1 MKGIS
6 APLVRIS
13 YSSDDICEYL
23 LPLDRAG
30 TDIPE
35 LSLSL
40 CCDGELYIPII
51 HAHTDRTI
59 RSVALE
65 YRFEQPNGGE
75 LHYYSDGTCTNNVT
89 HAGVLGSEDEAVSRN
104 VIVAR
109 RGETGD
115 AVGIGFVT
123 AHRFYAYITLTCE
136 GFTVFYDMEDK
147 PLRPG
152 EEYRLESYM
161 LCDGEVNAFLD
172 TYAETVARVNHCRP
186 YRDKL
191 VGFCSWSCYYG
202 DVDEEK
208 ISRAADMLARYLPG
222 EANLVQIDDGWQRS
236 RSFPGIWETNI
247 ERFPSGIPALAERVH
262 SLGMRFGLWLAPVL
276 ASEDSEY
283 YESVCDF
290 VREDCTPLPRV
301 HTFDFDRE
309 EFYSL
314 LRETFSRMRGM
325 GCDYYKLDFLD
336 GALGKMGEPKKSV
349 YRFKSDYSVAM
360 FRRVLSTIREA
371 AGEDAIL
378 LSCGSPMLETMGI
391 FDAQR
396 VSCDII
402 IGKNKAFP
410 SYWQTMKDV
419 TATVFHRQF
428 YNGTALLSD
437 PDGLVLRDVDNG
449 DGFNASYSEARLW
462 AVAVALSGGTVLHN
476 EELEN
481 LSPARRALLLDQ
493 LPSLGVR
500 GRAVDFFAPYPE
512 TVVAECPDGA
522 RYLALFNYSYA
533 MEDLHSSLSDIGM
546 ENALI
551 FDCHARS
558 FVGLASELIAENVNP
573 HDALLYLLLPQPD
586 APAFLYSDG
595 DMFLGRVRL
604 RGELRGGVLGVLG
617 ESRDG
622 EKFYGYYPSDALPE
636 GVSGVAAGDGIIA
649 EIGRADKM

>member
-6 APLVRIS
+6 APLVRIT
-13 YSSDDICEYL
+13 YTSDGEL
-23 LPLDRAG
+23 LFPLG
-30 TDIPE
+30 LVQTEPSE
-35 LSLSL
+35 LSLVL
-40 CCDGELYIPII
+40 TRDGELHTPII
-51 HAHTDRTI
+51 HSRTDRAL

-65 YRFEQPNGGE
+65 YRFEQPPAEGE

-89 HAGVLGSEDEAVSRN
+89 HAGVLGEEDEAVSRN

-123 AHRFYAYITLTCE
+123 AHRFYAYITLTQE

-147 PLRPG
+147 PLRAG
-152 EEYRLESYM
+152 EEYRLESFM
-161 LCDGEVNAFLD
+161 LFDGEVNAFLES
-172 TYAETVARVNHCRP
+172 YAETVARVNHCRP

-202 DVDEEK
+202 DIDEEK
-208 ISRAADMLARYLPG
+208 ISRAADMLVRYLPG

-236 RSFPGIWETNI
+236 RSFPGIWETNT
-247 ERFPSGIPALAERVH
+247 ERFPHGMEALADKVH

-283 YESVCDF
+283 YERVRGM

-301 HTFDFDRE
+301 HTFDLDRE
-309 EFYSL
+309 EFYEL
-314 LRETFSRMRGM
+314 LRETFTRMRGM

-336 GALGKMGEPKKSV
+336 GALGRMGEPKKDV
-349 YRFKSDYSVAM
+349 YRFKSDYSVAL
-360 FRRVLSTIREA
+360 FRRVLRTIREA
-371 AGEDAIL
+371 VGDDAVL

-396 VSCDII
+396 ISCDII
-402 IGKNKAFP
+402 IGKNKDFP

-419 TATVFHRQF
+419 TATLFHRQF

-449 DGFNASYSEARLW
+449 DGFNASYSEVRLW

-476 EELEN
+476 EELEQ

-493 LPSLGVR
+493 LPPLGVI
-500 GRAVDFFAPYPE
+500 GRAVDFFEPYPSA
-512 TVVAECPDGA
+512 VVADCADGA
-522 RYLALFNYSYA
+522 RYLALFNYSES
-533 MEDLHSSLSDIGM
+533 MVDLHFSLADIGM
-546 ENALI
+546 EHALV
-551 FDCHARS
+551 FDCHVRS
-558 FVGLASELIAENVNP
+558 FVGLVSEIDATNVNP
-573 HDALLYLLLPQPD
+573 HDALLYLLLPEPD
-586 APAFLYSDG
+586 APAFLCASG
-595 DMFLGRVRL
+595 DMFLGRMRL
-604 RGELRGGVLGVLG
+604 RSELCGDEISVCGSMR
-617 ESRDG
+617 EG
-622 EKFYGYYPSDALPE
+622 EKYYGYYPCGSVP
-636 GVSGVAAGDGIIA
+636 SGVTGTPVGSGVIA
-649 EIGRADKM
+649 EIGRSDKK